1 MLENNHS
8 QMADIVQTF
17 NMKDNHLLIK
27 VLKKIFLF
35 HFFYSNFIYMKIR
48 YMKAQN
54 KWKISI
60 PYSETKQ
67 THMK

>member
-27 VLKKIFLF
+27 VLKKISL
-35 HFFYSNFIYMKIR
+35 
-48 YMKAQN
+48 
-54 KWKISI
+54 
-60 PYSETKQ
+60 
-67 THMK
+67 